1 MTAFTAEKDN
11 EPYQFG
17 IQKRSPLQSRN
28 WNYNP
33 KHVRITDQKGS
44 VFVFFFFSLRSVS
57 YQEWKNFSIP
67 MSWCLGK
74 NKKNKQTK
82 KEHHNAKDNKKPP
95 SLKTEVM
102 IPKV

>member
-44 VFVFFFFSLRSVS
+44 VFGFFFFPQKCIISGVEKLFHPYVLVFR
-57 YQEWKNFSIP
+57 
-67 MSWCLGK
+67 
-74 NKKNKQTK
+74 
-82 KEHHNAKDNKKPP
+82 KE
-95 SLKTEVM
+95 
-102 IPKV
+102 